1 MNSSLIKKLKNISEK
16 EKQFLVQKIFSKVS
30 KKYDLMNDV
39 MSLGLHRTWKSY
51 FVDLI
56 EINTESNVLDI
67 ASGSGDIIKLLKK
80 KATANF
86 ARKLRR
92 SVTAAAAAAASTT
105 PEKGFLL

>member
-1 MNSSLIKKLKNISEK
+1 MNSSLINKLKNISEK
-16 EKQFLVQKIFSKVS
+16 EKQFLVQKIFSRVS

-56 EINTESNVLDI
+56 EINNESNVLDI

-80 KATANF
+80 KGSCEF
-86 ARKLRR
+86 HF
-92 SVTAAAAAAASTT
+92 
-105 PEKGFLL
+105 P

>member
-1 MNSSLIKKLKNISEK
+1 MNSSLINKLKNISEK

-80 KATANF
+80 SKAANF
-86 ARKLRR
+86 FSLDANKDMQTQAKKKLMI
-92 SVTAAAAAAASTT
+92 
-105 PEKGFLL
+105 KM